1 MYNKRLEFTY
11 CHIGVDNKIPGW
23 DWTFS
28 ILDKPIVLVRVLIQ
42 TKDLDTPVFTGSC
55 LEDGIAGA
63 LDGLGGSVL
72 LLEIDQE
79 VTLYQNLVI
88 ESLDVGV
95 GVVVPD
101 QVGYPLYCLGIE
113 AQF

>member
-1 MYNKRLEFTY
+1 MLGL
-11 CHIGVDNKIPGW
+11 H
-23 DWTFS
+23 FS
-28 ILDKPIVLVRVLIQ
+28 ILDKPIVLMSVAIEAKHPG
-42 TKDLDTPVFTGSC
+42 TKPLSCFC
-55 LEDGIAGA
+55 LEDGVVGT
-63 LDGLGGSVL
+63 LDGLCGSVL

-95 GVVVPD
+95 GVVVSD